1 MTPIQALRRVI
12 AAEGSQAGAARAL
25 DVSPTYISLLLNKKT
40 KMSAPMLTRLG
51 YDRRIVI
58 ERKR

>member
-1 MTPIQALRRVI
+1 M
-12 AAEGSQAGAARAL
+12 